1 MSFITEGAIPFA
13 AADPL
18 RVIVSSI
25 VGSAVG
31 GGLSQ
36 LWLTSVPA
44 PHGGIF
50 TMLALGENRLM
61 LLIAVAIG
69 TVISA
74 LILGFW
80 KKPVEDQLI
89 SDEQIIIE

>member
-1 MSFITEGAIPFA
+1 
-13 AADPL
+13 
-18 RVIVSSI
+18 VI
-25 VGSAVG
+25 GSAVG

-50 TMLALGENRLM
+50 TMLALGDNRLM
-61 LLIAVAIG
+61 LILAVVIG

-74 LILGFW
+74 GILGLW
-80 KKPVEDQLI
+80 KKPVE
-89 SDEQIIIE
+89 EQMIEAK